1 MYRASASDF
10 FRVCQGPRFGLS
22 TARLDSL
29 AYSMSRK
36 EPSGTCKVERGFV
49 PLAQSQEHPLDLV
62 CEFRLA
68 LGPRQMVVC
77 ACQPDWLEC
86 FQAPGNLGAGI

>member
-10 FRVCQGPRFGLS
+10 FRVCQGPRSGLS

-49 PLAQSQEHPLDLV
+49 PLAHLKNTHWTWCVNSASH
-62 CEFRLA
+62 
-68 LGPRQMVVC
+68 
-77 ACQPDWLEC
+77 
-86 FQAPGNLGAGI
+86 